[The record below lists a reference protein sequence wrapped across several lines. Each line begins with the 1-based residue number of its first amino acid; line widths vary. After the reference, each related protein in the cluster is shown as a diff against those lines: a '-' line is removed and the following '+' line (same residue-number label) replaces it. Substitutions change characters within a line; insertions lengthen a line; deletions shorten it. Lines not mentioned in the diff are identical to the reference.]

1 MSNRDYTIDMRL
13 RADFARAQREV
24 DVTTDALSEMSD
36 AGKDAGK
43 ALNEVASGAETSG
56 RAMSGFARAST
67 AVRDAVQ
74 QEIRLIAELQD
85 RLERGALSW
94 QELADTE
101 AMLDRAM
108 AKGLVTADEYNDAL
122 KSLDKSQASLA
133 RSSQAEQKALNG
145 TVSRYDQAA
154 SKLARLESD
163 ERTLKAAVD
172 AGTISR
178 DQYNRAMDN
187 IGAQRRALQNLND
200 QERATRRLAISQ
212 QELRGGVASAASQ
225 ALRGD
230 FGGAGTT
237 LLGLTT
243 RGAAGFGALSL
254 AVAGSTAVLGAFL
267 VAAYQGQDSLND
279 IERSLLSAGNAA
291 GTTAGSVQVMAGELG
306 KADGRIGDAQK
317 ALQAMAA
324 SGLVVG
330 DNLRLAGQGALDLS
344 RLTGESIEST
354 SQKILTLVKAP
365 TEGMVELNK
374 QYRFL
379 TVEVAQHVRA
389 LEEQGRTTEA
399 VTAIL
404 EQFGAV
410 HRERVEQAEAQA
422 GSLVRAWSRVRGAI
436 ASAWEVLKSF
446 GSNDVAL
453 QAATLQKDL
462 QISLW
467 SSDNQETDRTRK
479 LRQEIGKLQG
489 ELKGVQ
495 ELAAGDAFVASIT
508 QEAVDAANAT
518 SAALEKATGKSEKL
532 ADALADV
539 AKRYRILRDD
549 SERTN
554 TDNPLLTGVVFK
566 SDGSISG
573 GGYDKEV
580 AALKKQFAE
589 KSSAKGRGRSS
600 EQVARDAA
608 KQELQDLARRVALLD
623 QVAEGED
630 KVSEASRVAYEIENG
645 KYKAAGEA
653 LKSQLLDA
661 AQLYDSQKMLVD
673 VSKQVANWQGEIY
686 RLRGQPVPPEL
697 EDATRKLQAQKKAL
711 EDIGRTDEASKIGEL
726 LGLREASQQ
735 LTDVRRQYDQIMAQ
749 IGWQSQQIQAEQQAG
764 LITQAAAQQKI
775 VDLYGSQLGALRQL
789 VPQMRSAAAA
799 LGSPEALANVAQI
812 EVKLQEMAATTNL
825 LQQTFTNSFENGIT
839 STINALVDGTASLS
853 EAVGLFFQSIAK
865 GMINYFAQDWA
876 QQASGWAKGLL
887 GKADDASTVAA
898 ATSAATITTGAASA
912 AAGTITAGAATAAAT
927 LGSGIAAAAAS
938 LVTAAA
944 TAAAILAAQRTASQV
959 QGIVSVGA
967 AMPVARAGGGPV
979 WGPGSSTSDSIP
991 AWLSDGEFV
1000 TRAMVMQQPGAL
1012 SFMHDFNQRG
1022 MAAVRSW
1029 GRFASGGRVSVPRTS
1044 PLIPDNASAM
1054 RGEARQ
1060 IGLRV
1065 INQVSP
1071 DLLGQYLDDPGSDPT
1086 VVNKISRNA
1095 DAVRQVLGI

>member
-13 RADFARAQREV
+13 RADFTRAQREV
-24 DVTTDALSEMSD
+24 SVTTEALGEMGG
-36 AGKDAGK
+36 AGRDAGK
-43 ALNEVASGAETSG
+43 ALDEVATGAEASG

-85 RLERGALSW
+85 RLDRGASSW

-163 ERTLKAAVD
+163 ERKLKAAVD

-187 IGAQRRALQNLND
+187 IGAQRRSLQNLND

-267 VAAYQGQDSLND
+267 VAAYQGQDRLNG

-291 GTTAGSVQVMAGELG
+291 GTTAGSIQVMAGQLG
-306 KADGRIGDAQK
+306 EVDGRISDARK
-317 ALQAMAA
+317 ALQALAA
-324 SGLVVG
+324 SGSVTG
-330 DNLRLAGQGALDLS
+330 DNLRLAGQAALDLS

-354 SQKILTLVKAP
+354 TQKVIALAKSPSEA
-365 TEGMVELNK
+365 MVELNK

-379 TVEVAQHVRA
+379 TVEVSQHVRA

-422 GSLVRAWSRVRGAI
+422 GSLVRAWARVKGAI
-436 ASAWEVLKSF
+436 ASAWEVMTSF
-446 GSNDVAL
+446 GSTDVAVQL
-453 QAATLQKDL
+453 ATLQKDL

-467 SSDNQETDRTRK
+467 SSDNRETDRTRK
-479 LRQEIGKLQG
+479 LRQEIGKLQA

-495 ELAAGDAFVASIT
+495 ELATGDAFVASIT

-518 SAALEKATGKSEKL
+518 SSALEKATGKSERL

-549 SERTN
+549 SERNN

-566 SDGSISG
+566 ADGSISG
-573 GGYDKEV
+573 GGYDREV
-580 AALKKQFAE
+580 AALKRQFAE
-589 KSSAKGRGRSS
+589 KSGARSRGRSP
-600 EQVARDAA
+600 EQIAQDAA

-630 KVSEASRVAYEIENG
+630 KVSEASRVSYEIESG
-645 KYKAAGEA
+645 KYKAVSEA
-653 LKSQLLDA
+653 MKSQLLDA

-673 VSKQVANWQGEIY
+673 VSKQMATWQGEIY

-697 EDATRKLQAQKKAL
+697 EEATRKLQAQKRAL
-711 EDIGRTDEASKIGEL
+711 EEIGRTDEASKIGEL
-726 LGLREASQQ
+726 LGLRQASQQ
-735 LTDVRRQYDQIMAQ
+735 LTDVRRQYDQVMTQ

-789 VPQMRSAAAA
+789 VPQMREAASA
-799 LGSPEALANVAQI
+799 LGSPEALANVSQI
-812 EVKLQEMAATTNL
+812 EVKLKEMSATTNL
-825 LQQTFTNSFENGIT
+825 LQQTFTNSFESGIT
-839 STINALVDGTASLS
+839 ASINSLVDGTTSLS
-853 EAVGLFFQSIAK
+853 EAVGTFFQTIAK
-865 GMINYFAQDWA
+865 GMVSYFAQDWA
-876 QQASGWAKGLL
+876 QQASGWVKGLM
-887 GKADDASTVAA
+887 GSADGASPVSA
-898 ATSAATITTGAASA
+898 ATSAATITTGAATA
-912 AAGTITAGAATAAAT
+912 AAGTITAGATAAAAT
-927 LGSGIAAAAAS
+927 MASGIGAAAAG
-938 LVTAAA
+938 LVAAAA
-944 TAAAILAAQRTASQV
+944 TAASILAAQSTSNSV
-959 QGIVSVGA
+959 QGVVSVGA
-967 AMPVARAGGGPV
+967 AAAVSRANGGPV
-979 WGPGSSTSDSIP
+979 WGAGTGTSDSIL
-991 AWLSDGEFV
+991 AWLSNGEFV
-1000 TRAMVMQQPGAL
+1000 TRAMIMQQPGAL
-1012 SFMHDFNQRG
+1012 AFMHDFNSRG
-1022 MAAVRSW
+1022 MAAVERW
-1029 GRFASGGRVSVPRTS
+1029 GRFASGGQVVTRKVATA
-1044 PLIPDNASAM
+1044 IPDRGAQLAGSAPKNMRLYLLQDRDELVQKLASHPAF
-1054 RGEARQ
+1054 EQA
-1060 IGLRV
+1060 
-1065 INQVSP
+1065 
-1071 DLLGQYLDDPGSDPT
+1071 
-1086 VVNKISRNA
+1086 VVMTASRNGA
-1095 DAVRQVLGI
+1095 AIQSEW

>member
-24 DVTTDALSEMSD
+24 DVTTNALSEMGN
-36 AGKDAGK
+36 AGTDAGK
-43 ALNEVASGAETSG
+43 ALNEVASGAETSS

-85 RLERGALSW
+85 RLERGASSW

-108 AKGLVTADEYNDAL
+108 SKGLVTADEYNDAL
-122 KSLDKSQASLA
+122 KNLDKSQASLA

-163 ERTLKAAVD
+163 ERKLKVAVD

-187 IGAQRRALQNLND
+187 IGAQRRALQSLND

-267 VAAYQGQDSLND
+267 VAAYQGQESLNG

-291 GTTAGSVQVMAGELG
+291 GTTAGSIQVMAGELG

-344 RLTGESIEST
+344 RLTGESIEVT
-354 SQKILTLVKAP
+354 TQKVLTLAKAP

-410 HRERVEQAEAQA
+410 HRERVEQAEVQA
-422 GSLVRAWSRVRGAI
+422 GSLVRAWSRVKGAI
-436 ASAWEVLKSF
+436 AGAWEVMKSF
-446 GSNDVAL
+446 GSTDVAVQL
-453 QAATLQKDL
+453 ATLQKDL
-462 QISLW
+462 QVSLW
-467 SSDNQETDRTRK
+467 SSDNRETERTRK

-489 ELKGVQ
+489 ELKGVE
-495 ELAAGDAFVASIT
+495 ELATGDAFVASIT

-518 SAALEKATGKSEKL
+518 SAALAKATGKSEKL

-549 SERTN
+549 SERNN

-566 SDGSISG
+566 ADGSISG

-580 AALKKQFAE
+580 AALKKQFSE
-589 KSSAKGRGRSS
+589 RPGSRPRGRSP
-600 EQVARDAA
+600 EQVAQDAA
-608 KQELQDLARRVALLD
+608 KQELQDLARRVTLLD

-645 KYKAAGEA
+645 KYKAASEA
-653 LKSQLLDA
+653 MKSQLLDA

-673 VSKQVANWQGEIY
+673 VSKQVATWQGEIY

-697 EDATRKLQAQKKAL
+697 EEATRKLQAQKRAL

-726 LGLREASQQ
+726 LGLREASRQ
-735 LTDVRRQYDQIMAQ
+735 LADVRRQYDQVMAQ

-775 VDLYGSQLGALRQL
+775 VDLYGSQLGVLRQL
-789 VPQMRSAAAA
+789 VPQMREAASA
-799 LGSPEALANVAQI
+799 LGSPEALDNVSQI
-812 EVKLQEMAATTNL
+812 EVKLQEMSATTNL
-825 LQQTFTNSFENGIT
+825 LQQTFTNSFESGIT
-839 STINALVDGTASLS
+839 ASINSLVDGTTSLS
-853 EAVGLFFQSIAK
+853 DAVGTFFQTIAK
-865 GMINYFAQDWA
+865 GMVSYFAQDWA
-876 QQASGWAKGLL
+876 QQASGWVRSLMGS
-887 GKADDASTVAA
+887 ADGASPVSAA
-898 ATSAATITTGAASA
+898 ASAASITTGAAST
-912 AAGTITAGAATAAAT
+912 AAGTITAGATTAAAT
-927 LGSGIAAAAAS
+927 MASGIGAAAS
-938 LVTAAA
+938 GLVAAAA
-944 TAAAILAAQRTASQV
+944 TAASILAAQSASNSA
-959 QGIVSVGA
+959 QGVVSVGA
-967 AMPVARAGGGPV
+967 AAAVSRANGGPV
-979 WGPGSSTSDSIP
+979 WGAGTGTSDSIP
-991 AWLSDGEFV
+991 AWLSNGEFV
-1000 TRAMVMQQPGAL
+1000 TRAMIMQQPGAL
-1012 SFMHDFNQRG
+1012 AFMHDFNSRG
-1022 MAAVRSW
+1022 MAAVKRW
-1029 GRFASGGRVSVPRTS
+1029 GRFASGGQVATRKVATA
-1044 PLIPDNASAM
+1044 IPDRAAQLAGSAPKNMRVYLLQDQDELVQKLASHPAF
-1054 RGEARQ
+1054 EQA
-1060 IGLRV
+1060 
-1065 INQVSP
+1065 
-1071 DLLGQYLDDPGSDPT
+1071 
-1086 VVNKISRNA
+1086 VVMTASRNGA
-1095 DAVRQVLGI
+1095 AIQSEW